1 MYKKTKKKKPTT
13 QVFVIS
19 QKNYFIENSNNDFLF
34 YTSLKGDPNGRLL
47 SMFAMMQLKRH

>member
-1 MYKKTKKKKPTT
+1 MYKKNKKKTTT

-19 QKNYFIENSNNDFLF
+19 QKTIVIENSNNDFLF
-34 YTSLKGDPNGRLL
+34 YTSLKGGPNGRLL